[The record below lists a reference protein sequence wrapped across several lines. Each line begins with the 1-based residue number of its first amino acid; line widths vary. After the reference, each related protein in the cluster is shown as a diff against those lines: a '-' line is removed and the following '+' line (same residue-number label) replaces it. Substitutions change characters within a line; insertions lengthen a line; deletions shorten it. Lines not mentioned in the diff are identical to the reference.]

1 MEVNFGPEQHRDV
14 HMFEEAEITCFSSN
28 NKKLEFYWTIN
39 GQQVEPEL
47 SEGGSGGGNG
57 DTESKELAKIDG
69 LKVIQMDDG
78 HVPSL
83 NTSMTVNGTSESV
96 YNITCRGFYR
106 ESNDSASN
114 YTLLTVKKFEGNSVS
129 PSATLV
135 PVMQSIAGS
144 ASTGMTDPLLV
155 AGSASTRMTDL
166 LSVASTRMTDPLSVV
181 GSASTGMTDQS

>member
-1 MEVNFGPEQHRDV
+1 MEVNFGPEQHRDAD
-14 HMFEEAEITCFSSN
+14 MLEETEITCFSSN
-28 NKKLEFYWTIN
+28 ENKLEFYWTIN

-47 SEGGSGGGNG
+47 SEGGGGGNG

-69 LKVIQMDDG
+69 LKVVRMDDG
-78 HVPSL
+78 RVPSL

-106 ESNDSASN
+106 DSNDSASN
-114 YTLLTVKKFEGNSVS
+114 YTLLTVRKVEGNSVS

-135 PVMQSIAGS
+135 PVMLSVAGS
-144 ASTGMTDPLLV
+144 ASTGMTDLLSV
-155 AGSASTRMTDL
+155 AGSASTGMTDL
-166 LSVASTRMTDPLSVV
+166 LSVA